1 MTQRTAGQ
9 MSMRRTC
16 VGGLAALIRTAWLCL
31 IVEWARLWVE
41 ALGGGEMSAVRANAE
56 SPQMEPARG
65 AREMSAVAENTEP
78 PQKKPALVF
87 IHISPDPRRAT
98 WLPVQLRR
106 LQPPC
111 TITQFPRPLIT
122 GKRVQ

>member
-9 MSMRRTC
+9 MSMTWIC
-16 VGGLAALIRTAWLCL
+16 VRLFTMLIRTTWSLF
-31 IVEWARLWVE
+31 VQWARLLAE
-41 ALGGGEMSAVRANAE
+41 ALDGGQMSAAHVNAE
-56 SPQMEPARG
+56 APQMEPARG

-78 PQKKPALVF
+78 AQMKPALVF
-87 IHISPDPRRAT
+87 LSISPDPRRAT

-122 GKRVQ
+122 GKKVQ

>member
-1 MTQRTAGQ
+1 MKQRTAGQ
-9 MSMRRTC
+9 MSMTRTC
-16 VGGLAALIRTAWLCL
+16 VQGLAALIRTAWLCL
-31 IVEWARLWVE
+31 IVQWARLWVE
-41 ALGGGEMSAVRANAE
+41 ALGGG
-56 SPQMEPARG
+56 
-65 AREMSAVAENTEP
+65 EMSAVAENTEP

-111 TITQFPRPLIT
+111 TITQFPRPLIN
-122 GKRVQ
+122 R